1 MDIGPP
7 ELLIIVIVLLVLF
20 GGSQIP
26 KLAKNLGKAQ
36 VEFKKGLADVRG
48 ESAAEPEPAAAAAAG
63 EPAEP
68 VADHASELVEPA
80 EPVASDDSH
89 DSTV

>member
-48 ESAAEPEPAAAAAAG
+48 ESEPEPAASVEVTEPDTAEE
-63 EPAEP
+63 EPAA
-68 VADHASELVEPA
+68 VAEAQA
-80 EPVASDDSH
+80 APVASDDSH

>member
-48 ESAAEPEPAAAAAAG
+48 EGAAEPEPAPAAAG

-68 VADHASELVEPA
+68 VADHAVDPA

>member
-48 ESAAEPEPAAAAAAG
+48 ESESDPVPEASAGESAPEPAVATD
-63 EPAEP
+63 EPAVP
-68 VADHASELVEPA
+68 VD
-80 EPVASDDSH
+80 SDDSH
-89 DSTV
+89 GSTV

>member
-48 ESAAEPEPAAAAAAG
+48 ESEPDPVPEASAGERAHEPESAVATD
-63 EPAEP
+63 EPAVP
-68 VADHASELVEPA
+68 VDI
-80 EPVASDDSH
+80 DDSH
-89 DSTV
+89 GSTV